1 MKKKLDV
8 TDFAH
13 ELADSVFFPPKPAE
27 VNIRPKEEPNLVQ
40 KQPSVTPP
48 VHKPNLSRA
57 RDVASTD
64 ASMIASKRASTIASE
79 EDLEHVRKILKRLG
93 KEVLYV
99 RLTPEEKTEVS
110 DIEYTYEHQGI
121 KTSGNEVGRI
131 ALNFL
136 LRDYKAN
143 GEQSILAKVLAALH
157 T

>member
-1 MKKKLDV
+1 MRKRLNIE
-8 TDFAH
+8 AIRN
-13 ELADSVFFPPKPAE
+13 ELEGSVFFPVKQAEERLEPKQEDSSTHRLPPAT
-27 VNIRPKEEPNLVQ
+27 
-40 KQPSVTPP
+40 SP
-48 VHKPNLSRA
+48 VRSSNPTTARNRA
-57 RDVASTD
+57 SDD
-64 ASMIASKRASTIASE
+64 ASMNASKRASTIASD

-110 DIEYTYEHQGI
+110 DIEYTYERQGI

-136 LRDYKAN
+136 LRDYKTN